1 MRRKPTE
8 RARVHEAPEPGIL
21 GAEDGVARAGDDPL
35 ESDAEN
41 VGDDLEEETG
51 DLDGLGAEVLSRSR
65 KWMRFPKIAQKY
77 VRRARRARRRSKR
90 GQGLGTMS

>member
-1 MRRKPTE
+1 MRIEHTE
-8 RARVHEAPEPGIL
+8 RARVHEAPEPGVL

-35 ESDAEN
+35 KGDAEN

-51 DLDGLGAEVLSRSR
+51 DLDGLGAEVLSGSR

-77 VRRARRARRRSKR
+77 VRRARRVRRRSKR
-90 GQGLGTMS
+90 DQDLGTMS